1 MDYFK
6 PQSAVKPSKLI
17 KLVDV
22 ASIFCMKKIK
32 QGCYLSLTIGIVHRL
47 F

>member
-1 MDYFK
+1 
-6 PQSAVKPSKLI
+6 VLKLP
-17 KLVDV
+17 KLKNVVDV

-32 QGCYLSLTIGIVHRL
+32 QGCYLSLTIGIVHCL